1 MLNNGRL
8 PKKKRSEKQYEKE
21 AKTKASV
28 NKNEIEQRIKLNKN
42 TSALLFFAEVLSVY
56 IFFFLFLEHCGA
68 RSFFSFSNFIFV
80 VSFERD
86 VWKEINVLKW
96 VDENKRKMKRI
107 EKKNTLHVLVN
118 SPVEIFQC
126 WCMPLNT
133 GTNDV
138 KRM

>member
-56 IFFFLFLEHCGA
+56 IFFSFLGTLW
-68 RSFFSFSNFIFV
+68 RTFFFFFFKFYFCCFI
-80 VSFERD
+80 RTRC
-86 VWKEINVLKW
+86 LKG
-96 VDENKRKMKRI
+96 NKCSEM
-107 EKKNTLHVLVN
+107 
-118 SPVEIFQC
+118 S
-126 WCMPLNT
+126 
-133 GTNDV
+133 
-138 KRM
+138 